1 MIVWNF
7 FDIENDSIVD
17 ANIKARIYDSD
28 GKELS
33 PEILV
38 NNVTSQWQVGSD
50 VTVLADGSFIV
61 TWESYDGTQGDDSGS
76 AIQARIFSSDGQPT
90 GSEFRINSFTNG
102 LQDSANVTALA
113 NGGFVVTWRSEDQQQ
128 SDTDSFAIKARVFDA
143 SGNEV
148 VSEFVVNEATNGA
161 QISPEIVSLS
171 GGGFVIAWSSN
182 DGQQGDADDSVNA
195 RIFND
200 DGTEVG
206 SEFRVNTET
215 LAGQLLSDVAPL
227 SNGGF
232 IIVWRTLDGQQDGD
246 GASIKARIFD
256 SSGQE
261 LVSEFLVNQIT
272 AGDQTQAS
280 VTQLANGDIVV
291 TWRSALSYDDDV
303 ILARIFDVDGTPKS
317 DDFEIAEHPAGTQ
330 FSPIIN
336 ALADGGFIVSWA
348 SLNDASNDEQSYDA
362 KARLFDADGTPR
374 NVGAPNEDEIS
385 RIKEGYLLAND
396 TDVEGDDLSITDV
409 DATSANGATVTLNQ
423 DGSVNY
429 DPTNAADIQ
438 ALGEGETLTDT
449 FSYTVSDGNG
459 GTDTATVSLE
469 VDGVNDAPVAGDALT
484 NQTADEGSA
493 FAYSLPVDA
502 FSDVDGDE
510 LTLAATL
517 DDDTELPNW
526 LMFDPDTGAFS
537 GTPGQD
543 DVGELTVK
551 VTATDPS
558 GDTAVQTFTLTIGTT
573 NNAPVVSAIDAG
585 AVAENA
591 EAQTIDL
598 LAGQTDP
605 ENDTLSAVNITV
617 VDENDAPVQFTDN
630 GNGAITIDPAQ
641 FADALNDGDTRNVT
655 VSYDVSD
662 GTDTTPNTATLDVT
676 GLTPVPHNA
685 RINEFHYDNAGADE
699 GEFIE
704 IRVDAGADASALVVE
719 LYNGSNGTVYGTLNL
734 SDLTATTDGTY
745 DYYVL
750 SPTSIQNGAP
760 DGIALSD
767 GDGLIEFISYE
778 GTFQGVGGAAD
789 GVTSTDVG
797 VAQSGSDP
805 IGSSLQLQEDG
816 SWALTEGTNTQG
828 AVNAAPPVP
837 HNARINEFHYD
848 NAGADEGEFI
858 EIRVDAGADASAL
871 VVELYNGSNGTVY
884 GTLNLSDLT
893 ATTDGTYDYYV
904 LSPTSIQNGAPDG
917 IALSDGDGLIE
928 FISYEGTLQGV
939 GGAADGV
946 TSTDVGVAQTGS
958 DPIGS
963 SLQLQED
970 GSWALTEGT
979 NTQGAVNAAPP
990 VPHNARINEFH
1001 YDNAGGDE
1009 GEFIE
1014 IRVDAGA
1021 DASALVVELYNGSNG
1036 TVYGTLNLS
1045 DLTATTDGTYDYY
1058 VLSPTS
1064 IQNGAPDGIAL
1075 SDGDGLIEFISYEG
1089 TFQGVGG
1096 AADGVTSTDVGV
1108 AQSGSDPIRQL
1119 PPTAGGRLLG
1129 PHRGNQHSRRCE
1141 CGASGSAQ
1149 RPDQRVPL

>member
-1 MIVWNF
+1 
-7 FDIENDSIVD
+7 
-17 ANIKARIYDSD
+17 
-28 GKELS
+28 
-33 PEILV
+33 
-38 NNVTSQWQVGSD
+38 
-50 VTVLADGSFIV
+50 
-61 TWESYDGTQGDDSGS
+61 
-76 AIQARIFSSDGQPT
+76 
-90 GSEFRINSFTNG
+90 
-102 LQDSANVTALA
+102 
-113 NGGFVVTWRSEDQQQ
+113 
-128 SDTDSFAIKARVFDA
+128 
-143 SGNEV
+143 
-148 VSEFVVNEATNGA
+148 
-161 QISPEIVSLS
+161 
-171 GGGFVIAWSSN
+171 
-182 DGQQGDADDSVNA
+182 
-195 RIFND
+195 
-200 DGTEVG
+200 
-206 SEFRVNTET
+206 
-215 LAGQLLSDVAPL
+215 
-227 SNGGF
+227 
-232 IIVWRTLDGQQDGD
+232 
-246 GASIKARIFD
+246 
-256 SSGQE
+256 
-261 LVSEFLVNQIT
+261 
-272 AGDQTQAS
+272 
-280 VTQLANGDIVV
+280 
-291 TWRSALSYDDDV
+291 
-303 ILARIFDVDGTPKS
+303 
-317 DDFEIAEHPAGTQ
+317 
-330 FSPIIN
+330 
-336 ALADGGFIVSWA
+336 
-348 SLNDASNDEQSYDA
+348 
-362 KARLFDADGTPR
+362 
-374 NVGAPNEDEIS
+374 
-385 RIKEGYLLAND
+385 
-396 TDVEGDDLSITDV
+396 
-409 DATSANGATVTLNQ
+409 
-423 DGSVNY
+423 
-429 DPTNAADIQ
+429 
-438 ALGEGETLTDT
+438 
-449 FSYTVSDGNG
+449 
-459 GTDTATVSLE
+459 
-469 VDGVNDAPVAGDALT
+469 
-484 NQTADEGSA
+484 
-493 FAYSLPVDA
+493 
-502 FSDVDGDE
+502 
-510 LTLAATL
+510 
-517 DDDTELPNW
+517 
-526 LMFDPDTGAFS
+526 MFDPDTGAFS

-558 GDTAVQTFTLTIGTT
+558 GDTAVQTFTLTIGAT

-605 ENDTLSAVNITV
+605 ENDTLSAINITV
-617 VDENDAPVQFTDN
+617 VDENNAPVQFTDK
-630 GNGAITIDPAQ
+630 GDGAITIDPAQ

-662 GTDTTPNTATLDVT
+662 GTNTTPNTATLDVT
-676 GLTPVPHNA
+676 GLTPVPHNARINEFHYDNAGADEGEFIEIRVDAGADASALVVELYNGSNGTVYGTLNLSDLTATTDGTYDYYVLSPASIQNGAPDGIALSDGDGLIEFISYEGTFQGVGGAADGVTSTDVGVAQSGSDPIGSSLQLQEDGSWALTEGTNTQGAVNAAPPVPHNARINEFHYDNAGADEGEFIEIRVDAGADASALVVELYNGSNGTVYNTLNLSDLTATTDGTYDYYVLSPASIQNGAPDGVALSDGDGLIEFISYEGTFQGVGGAADGVTSTDVGVAQSGSDPIGSSLQLQEDGSWALTEGTNTQGAVNAAPPVPHNA

-904 LSPTSIQNGAPDG
+904 LSPASIQNGAPDG

-946 TSTDVGVAQTGS
+946 TSTDVGVAQSGS

-1001 YDNAGGDE
+1001 YDNAGGDV

-1036 TVYGTLNLS
+1036 TVYNTLNLS

-1058 VLSPTS
+1058 VFELPANGL
-1064 IQNGAPDGIAL
+1064 QNGAPDGIAL
-1075 SDGDGLIEFISYEG
+1075 IRRRRSDRVHLLRGN
-1089 TFQGVGG
+1089 
-1096 AADGVTSTDVGV
+1096 
-1108 AQSGSDPIRQL
+1108 
-1119 PPTAGGRLLG
+1119 PPGRRRCGGRRDI
-1129 PHRGNQHSRRCE
+1129 HRCRRH
-1141 CGASGSAQ
+1141 AK
-1149 RPDQRVPL
+1149 RFHFNR